1 MTKKFQSLIFI
12 SLLITGNLFLFQH
25 CSQKKEILPE
35 KINDLMLIK
44 TIEGDEAKKYIDKL
58 HFQPV
63 SKNENIIGY
72 YENLSGEAIVYVT
85 TYPDQKEAKIDFEK
99 MTEKISPENSVFVYP
114 QFFDY
119 KGNKIYK
126 CFGMGMSHF
135 VFSLNKNLYWISVDT
150 HLAKDFFEEFYRR
163 IR

>member
-1 MTKKFQSLIFI
+1 MTKKFQSFIFIFLLIF
-12 SLLITGNLFLFQH
+12 GNHFLFQY

-35 KINDLMLIK
+35 RINDLILIK
-44 TIEGDEAKKYIDKL
+44 TIDGNEAKEYINKL

-72 YENLSGEAIVYVT
+72 YESLSGEAIVYIT
-85 TYPDQKEAKIDFEK
+85 IYPDQKEAKIDFEK
-99 MTEKISPENSVFVYP
+99 MTNKISSGNSVFVYP

-119 KGNKIYK
+119 EGNKIYK

-135 VFSLNKNLYWISVDT
+135 VFSLNKNLYWISGDT
-150 HLAKDFFEEFYRR
+150 HLAKDFFEEFYKR